1 MTTLKALHVKLYAG
15 NPHVRFDEGEVAPCT
30 AEASLRR
37 VHCRRQPEGRA
48 SVCAATPRRGSLLYK
63 ERAKMKKLIIMIS
76 AAALSFAV
84 RADAPSAESGAYNDH
99 VIAFIDTRPA
109 AAAARIP
116 DNPGGW
122 IETRQC
128 DEKMVFAAIGTI
140 KPIGF
145 SLIIR

>member
-1 MTTLKALHVKLYAG
+1 MTTFKEFNGKPYAG
-15 NPHVRFDEGEVAPCT
+15 IPHVRFDEGEVASAT
-30 AEASLRR
+30 
-37 VHCRRQPEGRA
+37 
-48 SVCAATPRRGSLLYK
+48 TPRRGSLLYK

-128 DEKMVFAAIGTI
+128 DEKMAFAAIGTI
-140 KPIGF
+140 EPIGF
-145 SLIIR
+145 LLIIR

>member
-1 MTTLKALHVKLYAG
+1 MKTVHDGKPYAG
-15 NPHVRFDEGEVAPCT
+15 NPHVRFDEGEVASAT
-30 AEASLRR
+30 
-37 VHCRRQPEGRA
+37 
-48 SVCAATPRRGSLLYK
+48 TPRRGSLLYK

-122 IETRQC
+122 VDTRPC
-128 DEKMVFAAIGTI
+128 DEEVGIATIDTARPVGFTLVF
-140 KPIGF
+140 
-145 SLIIR
+145 R